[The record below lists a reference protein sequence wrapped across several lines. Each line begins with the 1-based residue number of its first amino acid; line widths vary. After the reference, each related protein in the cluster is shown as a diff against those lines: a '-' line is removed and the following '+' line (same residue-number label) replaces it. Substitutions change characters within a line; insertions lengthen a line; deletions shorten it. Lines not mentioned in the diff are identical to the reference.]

1 MTFPI
6 ALAPSIT
13 ELKKGNIVEWMQSIR
28 TLYNPIEQARWN
40 QANIDSL
47 FVAGEQRFINTYYQ
61 FYPVQ
66 NFQNF
71 QFNLIQQPINMVTG
85 YQRQHRK
92 NISYTPVENT
102 NNEYADDLTT
112 LETYSNTLRRRLE
125 KFSVSCELSAVSGM
139 NLIQPYLDY
148 RGDDPLNGTLDLK
161 IWPYNS
167 FFIDPFFRDTLYFSD
182 CNFIWTQ
189 QYLTKQM
196 ALSYFPNEKST
207 IMNMSGMN
215 TTNFSFYFL
224 PENYNSVRNQFL
236 ILSHI
241 WYQSSRMKK
250 MLYNRNDGLIYDFY
264 DDEKYIKEAAEA
276 TGIFDVVSYE
286 VPTWNVAIVLNNET
300 VYNGRNPLKFDR
312 CPFALNY
319 WNYDPH
325 IAQPDLRNRS
335 LTRPMRDVQF
345 LMNRRIILNHDISES
360 SINSGF
366 QRKEG
371 AVVNETDLK
380 YAGNGKDI
388 IIAHDAEMDDCRKII
403 PNAVPPS
410 DLQLANELADLIF
423 RVSGV
428 NQELLGM
435 PTDTDTGIETMLKQS
450 AGIVTLQKYFDQW
463 DTCLKIVGEIDRE
476 IMQYNWSPSKV
487 ARITG
492 KPANLEWQTKI
503 FSKYSVVVEEGMN
516 TSVQQQTEFL
526 QILKLNELTGGII
539 PPKFIIEKSL
549 IHGKKDVIEA
559 IEQAQEQQQAIA
571 HQQAMLQHA
580 ELEAKIQELQSR
592 SVSNIGL
599 AREREGRKDSN
610 LGLYEERISNIA
622 KNHALSVSEKIN
634 AIKTL
639 VETLSLAGQAQATL
653 SMQTVDQMEEESAQ
667 EGEIAKEDVQK
678 ISDANKFMD
687 DLIAS
692 LMQKSGVGQPEETP
706 ENQAEK
712 IMP

>member
-6 ALAPSIT
+6 ALSPSVK
-13 ELKKGNIVEWMQSIR
+13 ELKSGNIVDWMQSIR
-28 TLYNPIEQARWN
+28 TIYNPIEQARWN
-40 QANIDSL
+40 QANIDTL

-92 NISYTPVENT
+92 NISYTPVET
-102 NNEYADDLTT
+102 DQEEYADDLST
-112 LETYSNTLRRRLE
+112 LETYSNTLRKRLE
-125 KFSVSCELSAVSGM
+125 KFSVSCEWSAVAGM
-139 NLIQPYLDY
+139 NLIQPYLDF

-167 FFIDPFFRDTLYFSD
+167 FFIDPFFRDTVHFSD

-189 QYLTKQM
+189 QFITKQM
-196 ALSYFPNEKST
+196 AMSHFPEDRRK
-207 IMNMSGMN
+207 IDQMSGMN

-241 WYQSSRMKK
+241 WYQTTRMKK

-264 DDEKYIKEAAEA
+264 DDEKYIQEAADGA
-276 TGIFDVVSYE
+276 GIFDVVKYE

-300 VYNGRNPLKFDR
+300 MYNGRNPLKFDR

-325 IAQPDLRNRS
+325 ITQPDLRNRS
-335 LTRPMRDVQF
+335 LARPMRDVQF

-360 SINSGF
+360 SINSGY

-435 PTDTDTGIETMLKQS
+435 PTDTETGIETMLKQS

-463 DTCLKIVGEIDRE
+463 DTALKVVGEIDRE
-476 IMQYNWSPSKV
+476 IMQYNWSPAKV

-492 KPANLEWQTKI
+492 KPANIEWQTKI
-503 FSKYSVVVEEGMN
+503 FAKYSVVVEEGMN
-516 TSVQQQTEFL
+516 TSVQQQTEFI
-526 QILKLNELTGGII
+526 QILKLNEITGGII

-549 IHGKKDVIEA
+549 IHGKKEVIEA
-559 IEQAQEQQQAIA
+559 IEQAQQQQAQVA
-571 HQQAMLQHA
+571 QQQSLLEQT
-580 ELEAKIQELQSR
+580 EIEAKVQELTSR
-592 SVSNIGL
+592 AVSNL
-599 AREREGRKDSN
+599 AMARERDGRSESN
-610 LGLYEERISNIA
+610 LGLYQERISEIMNNNA
-622 KNHALSVSEKIN
+622 KTVSEKMN
-634 AIKTL
+634 ALKTY
-639 VETLSLAGQAQATL
+639 VDTILAVGQFEADRQMAKIE
-653 SMQTVDQMEEESAQ
+653 QME
-667 EGEIAKEDVQK
+667 D
-678 ISDANKFMD
+678 
-687 DLIAS
+687 
-692 LMQKSGVGQPEETP
+692 
-706 ENQAEK
+706 QAEIEEK
-712 IMP
+712 TEQDQTKRLADENKLIQQRMSLLQLTPQSQQNPSGNQQAMIK